1 MPDDAHAIGDGA
13 ALPPESA
20 PEDSAEW
27 RALLAA
33 SARAPLDISD
43 SPLHALY
50 GPLSPARRNG
60 WFAIARLALS

>member
-1 MPDDAHAIGDGA
+1 MNAIGDGA
-13 ALPPESA
+13 ALPPEPA

-33 SARAPLDISD
+33 GAGAPLDVAD

-50 GPLSPARRNG
+50 GPLCAATS
-60 WFAIARLALS
+60 